1 VQLVLSLP
9 PIDEAQVEGD
19 AADWLFHKVAGVPLL
34 VRVIATA
41 WKSGCTSA
49 LLLHPKSLS
58 GEDLKHRLR
67 SGLLSSFRIE
77 ALPFD
82 HRFDQNS
89 PSDWKSIESQLE
101 PRFLWLPWNYVAD
114 RRLLKQMVAAG
125 QRSRAGVRLTLPE
138 GSTSTA
144 MPVVVVKERLNL
156 NGQLS
161 HYLDDSSLEKVID
174 REAPGWPVHSW
185 QTARMAEQGLVRRS
199 GKEWDGIYSKFNRW
213 LCRPLVRWLSK
224 TPITPNMV
232 TFTGLPISM
241 LSGYWFARGH
251 WGAYVAGALLYFA
264 TVLVDEIDGMLART
278 TFRESAFGCWLESFV
293 DYATYVPLFGGMTLG
308 LTRQFG
314 SRWMGLGLLLLFGT
328 AMTCWVAVRHRKVS
342 TSPDRPEQYLPRY
355 FRLLEG
361 DSGNILSKFV
371 RQAHMFLKKGVLCHY
386 VVIFSVLGALP
397 VFFCMA
403 VFGSNLAWLLGLY
416 TGRLFSAPSPVG
428 GAVPNPFQSKMLG
441 QQYLLAFQAEPVRKD
456 SYEHF
461 KFTTE
466 VPNVE
471 LIAPNDVFVPGTR

>member
-9 PIDEAQVEGD
+9 PIDEAQVEGV

-41 WKSGCTSA
+41 RKSGCTSA

-77 ALPFD
+77 ALPFN

-101 PRFLWLPWNYVAD
+101 QRFLWLPWNYVTD

-125 QRSRAGVRLTLPE
+125 QRSRAGVRFTLPE
-138 GSTSTA
+138 GSTGTA
-144 MPVVVVKERLNL
+144 MPVVVVKERLN
-156 NGQLS
+156 GQLS
-161 HYLDDSSLEKVID
+161 RYVDDSSLEKIID

-199 GKEWDGIYSKFNRW
+199 GKEWDGIYSKFNRR
-213 LCRPLVRWLSK
+213 LCWPVVRWLSK
-224 TPITPNMV
+224 TPITPNMI

-361 DSGNILSKFV
+361 DSGSIISKFV

-386 VVIFSVLGALP
+386 VLIFSVLDGLP

-428 GAVPNPFQSKMLG
+428 AVPNPFQSKMLG
-441 QQYLLAFQAEPVRKD
+441 QQNLQD

-461 KFTTE
+461 WFAKE
-466 VPNVE
+466 QSN
-471 LIAPNDVFVPGTR
+471 G